1 MTCKVP
7 TLVVTRK
14 LISIFLHCFWQ
25 SHTKLFLCMYARV
38 TLSSHVGDII
48 HFKVLFT
55 VIMSMTRHFKTTT
68 RRSNDKIYV
77 CEVLHDKLFMM
88 TSLLTGSIP
97 RGYGPV
103 KTPVT
108 FGSKV
113 RKRFPRISSSL
124 LGTNKTSSVCVSNL
138 CHYETNPQTSSYLYM
153 YKHI

>member
-1 MTCKVP
+1 MEGTSCHCSVKSMTCKVP

-88 TSLLTGSIP
+88 TSLLFSTHRVNSQRVRPSENSGNIWIQSKKTIP
-97 RGYGPV
+97 TDIIIPV
-103 KTPVT
+103 RHK
-108 FGSKV
+108 
-113 RKRFPRISSSL
+113 
-124 LGTNKTSSVCVSNL
+124 
-138 CHYETNPQTSSYLYM
+138 
-153 YKHI
+153 